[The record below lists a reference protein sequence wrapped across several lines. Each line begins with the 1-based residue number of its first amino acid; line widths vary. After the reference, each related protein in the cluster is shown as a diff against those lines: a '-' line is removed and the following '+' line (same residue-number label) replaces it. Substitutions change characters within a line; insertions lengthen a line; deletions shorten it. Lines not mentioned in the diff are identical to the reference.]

1 MMVYSDTLS
10 RTPIWPLWILR
21 IGSQVVE
28 DNSEL
33 AGLRSLDP
41 NAVAAIHERYFPE
54 LFRYARYRLGDAS
67 LAEDLASEAL
77 VRMLEAVVSG
87 RGPKTSLRGWLVGTM
102 ANLVN
107 DHFRQVYARPTSDL
121 PDHLLNDDPDPSD
134 QAAQR
139 EQERELRTAMALLTV
154 EQQHVLSL
162 RFGNGYSLEE
172 TAALMGKNPNAIK
185 ALQFRAVTAL
195 RKQIGESTP

>member
-1 MMVYSDTLS
+1 MVYSDTLS
-10 RTPIWPLWILR
+10 RTPIWPLGILR

-67 LAEDLASEAL
+67 LAEDLASETL

-139 EQERELRTAMALLTV
+139 EQERELRTAMALLTA

-172 TAALMGKNPNAIK
+172 TAVIMGKNPNAIK

-195 RKQIGESTP
+195 RKQIGESTL